1 MENMENRL
9 KKKDNLSIAY
19 FKIHVNFY
27 MCPLV
32 YVTVNKM
39 LGGGLFVFGQVFLSV
54 GKTSSLFTSVR
65 GEKTTG
71 TSARLKRK

>member
-39 LGGGLFVFGQVFLSV
+39 LGGVVCFWA
-54 GKTSSLFTSVR
+54 SLFICW
-65 GEKTTG
+65 
-71 TSARLKRK
+71 

>member
-1 MENMENRL
+1 MENME
-9 KKKDNLSIAY
+9 KKDNLSIAY

-39 LGGGLFVFGQVFLSV
+39 LGGLFVFGQVFLSV